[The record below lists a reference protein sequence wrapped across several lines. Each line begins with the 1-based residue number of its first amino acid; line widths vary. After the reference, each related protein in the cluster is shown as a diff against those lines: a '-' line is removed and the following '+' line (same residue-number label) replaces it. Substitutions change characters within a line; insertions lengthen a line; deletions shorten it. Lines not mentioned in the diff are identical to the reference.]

1 MAGPVAPA
9 SSPVSVRHSQPG
21 PDAIFCRHWRIHKG
35 LLSSN
40 GAVVVVVELRLLV
53 FRLLGRGQVK
63 TRLAPGVVACS
74 AFCGYRLGVDSRS
87 GACRSSGIF
96 SVATWSSSSIAG
108 CQRSWHLQLRLIVQ
122 VSLRSNPGSSSSFA
136 PSPGVQRQ
144 LFLPAHCLNK
154 TTLKNGSRSPGGK
167 HKQNGE
173 TGVAGN
179 NAGSLPSVSQ
189 RGQKPYPWRTHR
201 GGRPLT
207 QAWYQAAGSIRGRP
221 REGPCRRGTAH
232 VTTRRSVPGKHQTI
246 WTCSVPRL
254 QCSTRPLPVHLL
266 NGPTVDLQEFGQ
278 FPLAHSLRSLYP
290 DVLPLLLGQAGPTTR
305 ETALGPRLRLAGD
318 RALPDRVPPP
328 LAEGEHHREL
338 ELTGGTWPCRSLP
351 PGTGTPLPHGV
362 GPRSP
367 VARR

>member
-1 MAGPVAPA
+1 MAGPVASA

-40 GAVVVVVELRLLV
+40 GAVVVELRLLV

-96 SVATWSSSSIAG
+96 SVATWSRSSIAG
-108 CQRSWHLQLRLIVQ
+108 CQRSWHLRLRLIVQ

-136 PSPGVQRQ
+136 PSPGGQRQ

-154 TTLKNGSRSPGGK
+154 TTPKNGSRSPGGK
-167 HKQNGE
+167 HNQNGE

-189 RGQKPYPWRTHR
+189 RGQKPYPWRIHR

-207 QAWYQAAGSIRGRP
+207 QAWYQAAGSIRARS
-221 REGPCRRGTAH
+221 REGRCSRGAGAYCDEAVH
-232 VTTRRSVPGKHQTI
+232 AWEASY
-246 WTCSVPRL
+246 RL
-254 QCSTRPLPVHLL
+254 GMLRAEAAISTHLLPVHLL
-266 NGPTVDLQEFGQ
+266 DGPTADLQALGK
-278 FPLAHSLRSLYP
+278 FPLAHSLRPFHP
-290 DVLPLLLGQAGPTTR
+290 DVLPFLLGQARPLAR
-305 ETALGPRLRLAGD
+305 ETALDPRLRLARD
-318 RALPDRVPPP
+318 RAVPDRVPPP
-328 LAEGEHHREL
+328 LAEGEHHI
-338 ELTGGTWPCRSLP
+338 GTN
-351 PGTGTPLPHGV
+351 
-362 GPRSP
+362 
-367 VARR
+367 